1 MEEVL
6 SRGYAMRVSIYGD
19 VTEEGLKQLADQTRQ
34 EILDL
39 NGINEIRT
47 LGEHTCELSIEV
59 SNANLRRYDL
69 DFHQVANAVRSRSRD
84 LPGGSLRTKYG
95 AIKLILPSHLRHIRV
110 GEPLAGGLRGVIENT
125 QGRFASALKRFAS
138 RHYRRLLPL
147 CLQHRCT
154 TLSTCLA
161 VLILCMSLIPSGLC
175 ASYFSPM
182 CLQITSW

>member
-1 MEEVL
+1 MEVGSDIGKALSKAKVRVDSIRGFPLGAEDPIVEEVL

-84 LPGGSLRTKYG
+84 LPG
-95 AIKLILPSHLRHIRV
+95 
-110 GEPLAGGLRGVIENT
+110 LAGTCRAAACARNT
-125 QGRFASALKRFAS
+125 A
-138 RHYRRLLPL
+138 
-147 CLQHRCT
+147 
-154 TLSTCLA
+154 
-161 VLILCMSLIPSGLC
+161 PS
-175 ASYFSPM
+175 S
-182 CLQITSW
+182 